1 MHSAQIYPF
10 LRTAAAC
17 ILLALG
23 GCQKAPPLD
32 RVPVVPVEGELS
44 FDGQPIPGALIV
56 FHPTD
61 AALVDKVPPPR
72 ATVREDGTFKL
83 TTYTADD
90 GAPVG
95 EYKVTVEWRK
105 LVDKDGDV
113 KAGPNVLPERYTRP
127 NTSDLAAKVIEGS
140 NRLPQF
146 VVRR

>member
-1 MHSAQIYPF
+1 MHSTNTLSF
-10 LRTAAAC
+10 VRTAAAC
-17 ILLALG
+17 VLLALC
-23 GCQKAPPLD
+23 GCQESLPPD
-32 RVPVVPVEGELS
+32 RVPVVPVEGALT
-44 FDGQPIPGALIV
+44 FDGKPVPGALVV

-61 AALVDKVPPPR
+61 AALLDKVPPPR

-95 EYKVTVEWRK
+95 AYQVTVEWRK

-127 NTSDLAAKVIEGS
+127 KTSGLVARVVEGA

-146 VVRR
+146 VVKR